1 MSLLHNDKAI
11 HWAEALGLSAAVHAG
26 AAFLL
31 FNFSVDLDR
40 LIPDAPPERAELLIT
55 SLVLDTNALVSATNQ
70 AAGVEEV
77 EEIDAANELNDG
89 VNVDPELLEPV
100 NPDEN
105 FADPVEPV
113 DPVAEVV
120 ADIDEPEDIT
130 EPEALA
136 EVEAPETVEEI
147 EALEDVAAIE
157 APEDVAAVEAP
168 EDVAA
173 IEAPEDVAAVE
184 APEDIAPIEAPEDL
198 AAVTIE
204 PETIEGTDLA
214 DTAQAET
221 APEEIAPVEQAGDLT
236 PEAISPLRPEVP
248 ELSPTGTAALGNAPQ
263 RLAAVAPAALSP
275 ERIAPRAVGIGTIST
290 AAATRPTRSLPTVAP
305 PAPGTPEAVVSELVN
320 RIRANVSSTC
330 LIAIPQQATNGAPEL
345 VIVTASEADVAP
357 YAAAILDGVEP
368 RPGQRSVLVDARQCA
383 VLDYVRQNRS
393 YPAFRMAFSLTED
406 QINSGDQLVGAIGR
420 TAGRYVSLVIVDD
433 NGVVQDL
440 GQYLSFVGNEARFD
454 VPLRRA
460 GSARDTKQLLVAIGT
475 NSRPSSVDAQNG
487 QLATTYFEALNAEV
501 GNNVPIVM
509 LPFDVR

>member
-147 EALEDVAAIE
+147 EALEDVAAVE

-168 EDVAA
+168 EDVAP
-173 IEAPEDVAAVE
+173 IKAPEDVAA
-184 APEDIAPIEAPEDL
+184 IAL
-198 AAVTIE
+198 E

-221 APEEIAPVEQAGDLT
+221 DPEGIATVEQAGDLT

-290 AAATRPTRSLPTVAP
+290 AAATAAATRPTRSLPTVAP
-305 PAPGTPEAVVSELVN
+305 PAPGTPEAVVSELVS